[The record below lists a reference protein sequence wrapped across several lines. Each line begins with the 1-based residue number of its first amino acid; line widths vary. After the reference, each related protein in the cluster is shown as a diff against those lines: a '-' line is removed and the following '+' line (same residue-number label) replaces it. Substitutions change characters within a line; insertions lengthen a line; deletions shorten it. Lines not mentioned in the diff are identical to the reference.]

1 MSKNRVIVIIG
12 ALLVLLAV
20 LALAKG
26 RISADEVEG
35 LIQEQEAS

>member
-26 RISADEVEG
+26 RNGGDEVEE
-35 LIQEQEAS
+35 LIEGQEAS

>member
-1 MSKNRVIVIIG
+1 MSKNRVIVTIG

-26 RISADEVEG
+26 RNGADEVEE
-35 LIQEQEAS
+35 LIEEQEAS